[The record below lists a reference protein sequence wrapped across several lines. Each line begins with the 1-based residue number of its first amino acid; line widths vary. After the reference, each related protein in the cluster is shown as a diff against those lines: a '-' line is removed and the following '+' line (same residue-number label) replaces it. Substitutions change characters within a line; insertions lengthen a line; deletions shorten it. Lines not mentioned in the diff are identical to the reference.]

1 LKFLPASAQ
10 IKDEFMTCA
19 NDATLRLWMVE
30 HKGKKTRQ
38 IIKCKNKKNGLRTNP
53 TACTYSRDG
62 LLGTVHAYN
71 NSYVFP
77 IGTDL
82 KANPDP
88 AFYLNADPGF
98 AIP

>member
-1 LKFLPASAQ
+1 MLNSCVRAQ

-62 LLGTVHAYN
+62 LLGIQFI
-71 NSYVFP
+71 SVFR
-77 IGTDL
+77 IRIRIHRIQMFLGL
-82 KANPDP
+82 PDP
-88 AFYLNADPGF
+88 DPS
-98 AIP
+98 ISKQK

>member
-1 LKFLPASAQ
+1 
-10 IKDEFMTCA
+10 MTCA

-62 LLGTVHAYN
+62 LLGTY
-71 NSYVFP
+71 SSCLP
-77 IGTDL
+77 
-82 KANPDP
+82 
-88 AFYLNADPGF
+88 
-98 AIP
+98 